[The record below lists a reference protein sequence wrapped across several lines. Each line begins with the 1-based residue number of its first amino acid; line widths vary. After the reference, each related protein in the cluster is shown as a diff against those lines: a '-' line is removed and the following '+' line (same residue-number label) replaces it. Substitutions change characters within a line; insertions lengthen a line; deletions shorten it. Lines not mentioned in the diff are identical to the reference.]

1 MSERLIQLERE
12 LREAVAQRCYSGVQQ
27 AAAAFCEQA
36 AAEWQAL
43 PPGDPA
49 ARRIFDGMDGLLEW
63 ARLMLC
69 MSRASVAAELRRVR
83 LTHRYLSPEGA
94 SVARLRLNA

>member
-12 LREAVAQRCYSGVQQ
+12 LREAVAHRRYDGVQR
-27 AAAAFCEQA
+27 AATAFCEQA

-43 PPGDPA
+43 PAGDPA

-69 MSRASVAAELRRVR
+69 MSRASIAAELRRVR
-83 LTHRYLSPEGA
+83 LTDRYVHPEYA
-94 SVARLRLNA
+94 STGRLRFDV